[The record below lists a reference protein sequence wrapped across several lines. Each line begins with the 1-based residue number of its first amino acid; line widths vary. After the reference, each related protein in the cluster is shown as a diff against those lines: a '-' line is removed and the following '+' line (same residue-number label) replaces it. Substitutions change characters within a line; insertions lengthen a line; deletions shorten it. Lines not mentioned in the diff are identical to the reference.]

1 MKSFNWFNDLSSI
14 LTLDLATAAVEET
27 EPESMEFLA
36 NELGDK
42 VEKLSQISWKEMFE
56 RYVPVVCD
64 YLLRVALVLVIF
76 FVGRK
81 LIKKIVSLCDQ
92 ALKRHGMEVTV
103 RRFFCN
109 VINALGY
116 ICMLGILLQTVGLTA
131 TSLTAL
137 VASTG
142 VAVGLALQGSLSNF
156 AGGVLIL
163 LMKPFV
169 IGDYI
174 VQGNTEGTVKEIGL
188 VYTELITA
196 DNRLIVIPNG
206 TLIDSSIVN
215 VTATGKRR
223 LELSVGIGYK
233 SDLKKAKEVLIRLGE
248 NDPARDPENPV
259 NVFVAELAES
269 SVNLGLHVWVSSSEY
284 WNAKWRL
291 TENIK
296 MAFDEEGIEI
306 PFKQVEISVTYW
318 NAKWRLTENIK
329 MAFDEE
335 GIEIPFKQVE
345 ISVTKM

>member
-1 MKSFNWFNDLSSI
+1 MKCFNWFNDLSSI
-14 LTLDLATAAVEET
+14 LTSDLATAAVEET

-64 YLLRVALVLVIF
+64 YLLRIALVLVIF

-81 LIKKIVSLCDQ
+81 LIKNIVSLCDQ

-137 VASTG
+137 VASAG

-248 NDPARDPENPV
+248 NDPARDLENPV
-259 NVFVAELAES
+259 NVFVSELAES

-296 MAFDEEGIEI
+296 
-306 PFKQVEISVTYW
+306 
-318 NAKWRLTENIK
+318 L
-329 MAFDEE
+329 AFDEE

>member
-1 MKSFNWFNDLSSI
+1 MRSFNWFNDLSSI
-14 LTLDLATAAVEET
+14 LTQDLATAAVEET

-64 YLLRVALVLVIF
+64 YLLRIALVLVIF

-137 VASTG
+137 VASAG

-248 NDPARDPENPV
+248 NDPARDLENPV
-259 NVFVAELAES
+259 NVFVSELAES

-306 PFKQVEISVTYW
+306 PFKQVEISVT
-318 NAKWRLTENIK
+318 K
-329 MAFDEE
+329 M
-335 GIEIPFKQVE
+335 
-345 ISVTKM
+345 

>member
-14 LTLDLATAAVEET
+14 LTSDLATAAVEET

-64 YLLRVALVLVIF
+64 YLLRIALVLVIF

-137 VASTG
+137 VASAG

-215 VTATGKRR
+215 VTATGKMR

-259 NVFVAELAES
+259 NVFVSELAES

-306 PFKQVEISVTYW
+306 PFKQVEISVT
-318 NAKWRLTENIK
+318 K
-329 MAFDEE
+329 M
-335 GIEIPFKQVE
+335 
-345 ISVTKM
+345 

>member
-1 MKSFNWFNDLSSI
+1 MKSFDWFNDLSSI
-14 LTLDLATAAVEET
+14 LTQDLATAAGEET

-64 YLLRVALVLVIF
+64 YLLRIALVLVIF

-137 VASTG
+137 VASAG

-259 NVFVAELAES
+259 NVFVSELAES

-306 PFKQVEISVTYW
+306 PFKQVEISVT
-318 NAKWRLTENIK
+318 K
-329 MAFDEE
+329 M
-335 GIEIPFKQVE
+335 
-345 ISVTKM
+345 

>member
-1 MKSFNWFNDLSSI
+1 MNMNSFNWFNDLSSI
-14 LTLDLATAAVEET
+14 LAQDLATEAVEET

-137 VASTG
+137 VASAG

-306 PFKQVEISVTYW
+306 PFKQVEISVT
-318 NAKWRLTENIK
+318 K
-329 MAFDEE
+329 M
-335 GIEIPFKQVE
+335 
-345 ISVTKM
+345 

>member
-14 LTLDLATAAVEET
+14 LTQDLATAAVEET

-56 RYVPVVCD
+56 RYVPVACD
-64 YLLRVALVLVIF
+64 YLLRIALVLMIF

-137 VASTG
+137 VASAG

-259 NVFVAELAES
+259 NVFVSELAES
-269 SVNLGLHVWVSSSEY
+269 SVKLGLQVWVSSSEY

-306 PFKQVEISVTYW
+306 PFKQVEISVT
-318 NAKWRLTENIK
+318 K
-329 MAFDEE
+329 M
-335 GIEIPFKQVE
+335 
-345 ISVTKM
+345 

>member
-1 MKSFNWFNDLSSI
+1 MNCFDLFNDLSSI

-36 NELGDK
+36 NELGNK

-64 YLLRVALVLVIF
+64 YLLRIALVLVIF

-137 VASTG
+137 VASAG

-259 NVFVAELAES
+259 NVFVSELAEN

-306 PFKQVEISVTYW
+306 PFKQVEISVT
-318 NAKWRLTENIK
+318 K
-329 MAFDEE
+329 M
-335 GIEIPFKQVE
+335 
-345 ISVTKM
+345 

>member
-1 MKSFNWFNDLSSI
+1 MNCFNWFNDLSSI

-64 YLLRVALVLVIF
+64 YLLRIALVLVIF

-81 LIKKIVSLCDQ
+81 LIKNIVSLCDQ

-137 VASTG
+137 VASAG

-259 NVFVAELAES
+259 NVFVSDLAES

-296 MAFDEEGIEI
+296 
-306 PFKQVEISVTYW
+306 
-318 NAKWRLTENIK
+318 L
-329 MAFDEE
+329 AFDEE

>member
-1 MKSFNWFNDLSSI
+1 MNCFDLFNDLSSI

-27 EPESMEFLA
+27 EPESKEFLA

-64 YLLRVALVLVIF
+64 YLLRIALVLVIF

-81 LIKKIVSLCDQ
+81 LIKNIVSLCDQ

-137 VASTG
+137 VASAG

-163 LMKPFV
+163 LMKTFV

-196 DNRLIVIPNG
+196 DNRIIVIPNG

-259 NVFVAELAES
+259 NVFVSELAES

-306 PFKQVEISVTYW
+306 PFKQVEISVT
-318 NAKWRLTENIK
+318 K
-329 MAFDEE
+329 M
-335 GIEIPFKQVE
+335 
-345 ISVTKM
+345 

>member
-1 MKSFNWFNDLSSI
+1 MNMNSFNWFNDLSSI
-14 LTLDLATAAVEET
+14 LTQDLATEAVEET

-137 VASTG
+137 VASAG

-259 NVFVAELAES
+259 NVFVSELAES

-306 PFKQVEISVTYW
+306 PFKQVEISVT
-318 NAKWRLTENIK
+318 K
-329 MAFDEE
+329 M
-335 GIEIPFKQVE
+335 
-345 ISVTKM
+345 

>member
-14 LTLDLATAAVEET
+14 LTQDLATAAVEET

-64 YLLRVALVLVIF
+64 YLLRIALVLVIF

-137 VASTG
+137 VASAG

-163 LMKPFV
+163 LIKPFV

-259 NVFVAELAES
+259 NVFVSELAES

-306 PFKQVEISVTYW
+306 PFKQVEISVT
-318 NAKWRLTENIK
+318 K
-329 MAFDEE
+329 M
-335 GIEIPFKQVE
+335 
-345 ISVTKM
+345 

>member
-64 YLLRVALVLVIF
+64 YFLRIALVLVIF

-137 VASTG
+137 VASAG

-259 NVFVAELAES
+259 NVFVSELAES

-296 MAFDEEGIEI
+296 MAFDG
-306 PFKQVEISVTYW
+306 
-318 NAKWRLTENIK
+318 
-329 MAFDEE
+329 E

>member
-1 MKSFNWFNDLSSI
+1 MNMNSFNWFNDLSSI
-14 LTLDLATAAVEET
+14 LATAAVEET

-56 RYVPVVCD
+56 RYVPVACD
-64 YLLRVALVLVIF
+64 YLLRIALVFVIF

-137 VASTG
+137 VASAG

-259 NVFVAELAES
+259 NVFVSELAES

-296 MAFDEEGIEI
+296 
-306 PFKQVEISVTYW
+306 
-318 NAKWRLTENIK
+318 L
-329 MAFDEE
+329 AFDEE

>member
-137 VASTG
+137 VASAG

-156 AGGVLIL
+156 AGVVLIL

-259 NVFVAELAES
+259 NVFVSELAES

-306 PFKQVEISVTYW
+306 PFKQVEISVT
-318 NAKWRLTENIK
+318 K
-329 MAFDEE
+329 M
-335 GIEIPFKQVE
+335 
-345 ISVTKM
+345 

>member
-1 MKSFNWFNDLSSI
+1 MKCFNWFNDLSSI
-14 LTLDLATAAVEET
+14 LTSDLATAAVEET

-64 YLLRVALVLVIF
+64 YLLRIALVLVIF

-137 VASTG
+137 VASAG

-259 NVFVAELAES
+259 NVFVSELAES

-306 PFKQVEISVTYW
+306 PFKQVE
-318 NAKWRLTENIK
+318 
-329 MAFDEE
+329 M
-335 GIEIPFKQVE
+335 
-345 ISVTKM
+345 SVTKM

>member
-14 LTLDLATAAVEET
+14 LTQDLATAAVEET

-42 VEKLSQISWKEMFE
+42 VEKLSQISWKEMCE

-64 YLLRVALVLVIF
+64 YLLRIALVFVIF

-137 VASTG
+137 VASAG

-259 NVFVAELAES
+259 NVFVSELAES

-306 PFKQVEISVTYW
+306 PFKQVEISVT
-318 NAKWRLTENIK
+318 K
-329 MAFDEE
+329 M
-335 GIEIPFKQVE
+335 
-345 ISVTKM
+345 

>member
-14 LTLDLATAAVEET
+14 LTQDLATAAVEET

-64 YLLRVALVLVIF
+64 YLLRIALVLLIF

-137 VASTG
+137 VASAG

-163 LMKPFV
+163 LMKPLV

-259 NVFVAELAES
+259 NVFVSELAES

-306 PFKQVEISVTYW
+306 PFKQVEIS
-318 NAKWRLTENIK
+318 I
-329 MAFDEE
+329 
-335 GIEIPFKQVE
+335 
-345 ISVTKM
+345 TKM

>member
-1 MKSFNWFNDLSSI
+1 MKSFDWFNDLSSI
-14 LTLDLATAAVEET
+14 LTQDLATAAVEET

-64 YLLRVALVLVIF
+64 YLLRIALVLVIF

-137 VASTG
+137 VASAG

-259 NVFVAELAES
+259 NVFVSELAES

-306 PFKQVEISVTYW
+306 PFKQVEIS
-318 NAKWRLTENIK
+318 I
-329 MAFDEE
+329 
-335 GIEIPFKQVE
+335 
-345 ISVTKM
+345 TKM

>member
-14 LTLDLATAAVEET
+14 LTQDLATAAVEET

-64 YLLRVALVLVIF
+64 YLLRIALVLVIF

-248 NDPARDPENPV
+248 NDPARDPENSV
-259 NVFVAELAES
+259 NVFVSDLAES

-306 PFKQVEISVTYW
+306 PFKQVEISVT
-318 NAKWRLTENIK
+318 K
-329 MAFDEE
+329 M
-335 GIEIPFKQVE
+335 
-345 ISVTKM
+345 

>member
-1 MKSFNWFNDLSSI
+1 MKCFNCFNDLSSI
-14 LTLDLATAAVEET
+14 LTSDLATAAVEET

-64 YLLRVALVLVIF
+64 YLLRIALVLVIF

-137 VASTG
+137 VASAG

-206 TLIDSSIVN
+206 TLIDNSIVN

-259 NVFVAELAES
+259 NVFVSELAES

-306 PFKQVEISVTYW
+306 PFKQVEISVT
-318 NAKWRLTENIK
+318 K
-329 MAFDEE
+329 M
-335 GIEIPFKQVE
+335 
-345 ISVTKM
+345 

>member
-1 MKSFNWFNDLSSI
+1 MNCFDLFNDLSSI

-64 YLLRVALVLVIF
+64 YFLRIALVLVIF

-137 VASTG
+137 VASAG

-259 NVFVAELAES
+259 NVFVSELAES

-306 PFKQVEISVTYW
+306 PFKQVEISVT
-318 NAKWRLTENIK
+318 K
-329 MAFDEE
+329 M
-335 GIEIPFKQVE
+335 
-345 ISVTKM
+345 

>member
-1 MKSFNWFNDLSSI
+1 MNMNSFNWFNDLSSI
-14 LTLDLATAAVEET
+14 LTQDLATAAVEET

-56 RYVPVVCD
+56 RYVPVACD
-64 YLLRVALVLVIF
+64 YLLRIALVLVIF

-259 NVFVAELAES
+259 NVFVSDLAES
-269 SVNLGLHVWVSSSEY
+269 SVKLGLQVWVSSSEY
-284 WNAKWRL
+284 WSAKWRL

-296 MAFDEEGIEI
+296 
-306 PFKQVEISVTYW
+306 
-318 NAKWRLTENIK
+318 LT
-329 MAFDEE
+329 FDEE

>member
-1 MKSFNWFNDLSSI
+1 MNCFDLFNDLSSI
-14 LTLDLATAAVEET
+14 LTLDLATAAVEKT

-64 YLLRVALVLVIF
+64 YLLRIALVLVIF

-81 LIKKIVSLCDQ
+81 LIKNIVSLCDQ

-137 VASTG
+137 VASAG

-206 TLIDSSIVN
+206 TLIDNSIVN

-259 NVFVAELAES
+259 NVFVSELAES

-306 PFKQVEISVTYW
+306 PFKQVEISVT
-318 NAKWRLTENIK
+318 K
-329 MAFDEE
+329 M
-335 GIEIPFKQVE
+335 
-345 ISVTKM
+345 

>member
-1 MKSFNWFNDLSSI
+1 MKCFNWFNDLSSI
-14 LTLDLATAAVEET
+14 LTSDLATAAVEET

-64 YLLRVALVLVIF
+64 YLLRIALVLVIF

-137 VASTG
+137 VASAG

-174 VQGNTEGTVKEIGL
+174 VQGSTEGTVKEIGL

-259 NVFVAELAES
+259 NVFVSELAES

-306 PFKQVEISVTYW
+306 PFKQVEISVT
-318 NAKWRLTENIK
+318 K
-329 MAFDEE
+329 M
-335 GIEIPFKQVE
+335 
-345 ISVTKM
+345 

>member
-1 MKSFNWFNDLSSI
+1 MKCFNWFNDLSSI

-64 YLLRVALVLVIF
+64 YLLRIALVLVIF

-81 LIKKIVSLCDQ
+81 LIKNIVSLCDQ

-137 VASTG
+137 VASAG

-233 SDLKKAKEVLIRLGE
+233 SDLKKAKEVLISLGE

-259 NVFVAELAES
+259 NVFVSELAES

-306 PFKQVEISVTYW
+306 PFKQVEISVT
-318 NAKWRLTENIK
+318 K
-329 MAFDEE
+329 M
-335 GIEIPFKQVE
+335 
-345 ISVTKM
+345 

>member
-14 LTLDLATAAVEET
+14 LTQDLATAAVEET

-64 YLLRVALVLVIF
+64 YFLRIALVLVIF
-76 FVGRK
+76 FGGRK

-137 VASTG
+137 VASAG

-259 NVFVAELAES
+259 NVFVSELAES

-306 PFKQVEISVTYW
+306 PFKQVEISVT
-318 NAKWRLTENIK
+318 K
-329 MAFDEE
+329 M
-335 GIEIPFKQVE
+335 
-345 ISVTKM
+345 

>member
-1 MKSFNWFNDLSSI
+1 MNMNSLNWFSDLSSI
-14 LTLDLATAAVEET
+14 LTQDLATAAVEET

-56 RYVPVVCD
+56 RYVPVACD
-64 YLLRVALVLVIF
+64 YLLRIALVLVIF

-259 NVFVAELAES
+259 NVFVSELAES

-296 MAFDEEGIEI
+296 
-306 PFKQVEISVTYW
+306 
-318 NAKWRLTENIK
+318 L
-329 MAFDEE
+329 AFDEE

>member
-1 MKSFNWFNDLSSI
+1 MKSFDWFNDLSSI
-14 LTLDLATAAVEET
+14 LTQDLATAAVEET

-64 YLLRVALVLVIF
+64 YLLRIALVLVIF

-137 VASTG
+137 VASAG

-248 NDPARDPENPV
+248 NDPARDPENLV
-259 NVFVAELAES
+259 NVFVSELAES

-306 PFKQVEISVTYW
+306 PFKQVEISVT
-318 NAKWRLTENIK
+318 K
-329 MAFDEE
+329 M
-335 GIEIPFKQVE
+335 
-345 ISVTKM
+345 

>member
-1 MKSFNWFNDLSSI
+1 MNCFELFNDLSSI
-14 LTLDLATAAVEET
+14 LTQDLATAAVEET

-64 YLLRVALVLVIF
+64 YFLRIALVLVIF

-137 VASTG
+137 VASAG

-259 NVFVAELAES
+259 NVFVSELAES

-306 PFKQVEISVTYW
+306 PFKQVEISVT
-318 NAKWRLTENIK
+318 K
-329 MAFDEE
+329 M
-335 GIEIPFKQVE
+335 
-345 ISVTKM
+345 

>member
-14 LTLDLATAAVEET
+14 LTQDLATAAVEET

-64 YLLRVALVLVIF
+64 YLLRIALVLVIF

-131 TSLTAL
+131 TSLTAI
-137 VASTG
+137 VASAG

-259 NVFVAELAES
+259 NVFVSELAES
-269 SVNLGLHVWVSSSEY
+269 SVKLGLHVWVSSSEY

-296 MAFDEEGIEI
+296 
-306 PFKQVEISVTYW
+306 
-318 NAKWRLTENIK
+318 LT
-329 MAFDEE
+329 FDEE

>member
-1 MKSFNWFNDLSSI
+1 MKRFDWFNDLSSI
-14 LTLDLATAAVEET
+14 LTQDLATAAVEET

-64 YLLRVALVLVIF
+64 YLLRIALVLVIF

-137 VASTG
+137 VASAG
-142 VAVGLALQGSLSNF
+142 VAVGRALQGSLSNF

-259 NVFVAELAES
+259 NVFVSELAES

-306 PFKQVEISVTYW
+306 PFKQVEISVT
-318 NAKWRLTENIK
+318 K
-329 MAFDEE
+329 M
-335 GIEIPFKQVE
+335 
-345 ISVTKM
+345 

>member
-64 YLLRVALVLVIF
+64 YLLRIALVLVIF

-137 VASTG
+137 VASAG

-215 VTATGKRR
+215 VTATGKMR

-259 NVFVAELAES
+259 NVFVSELAES

-306 PFKQVEISVTYW
+306 PFKQVEISVT
-318 NAKWRLTENIK
+318 K
-329 MAFDEE
+329 M
-335 GIEIPFKQVE
+335 
-345 ISVTKM
+345 

>member
-1 MKSFNWFNDLSSI
+1 MLAAGKEKTMNMNSLNWFSDLSSI
-14 LTLDLATAAVEET
+14 LTQDLATAAVEET

-64 YLLRVALVLVIF
+64 YLLRIALVLVIF

-81 LIKKIVSLCDQ
+81 LIKKIVNLCDQ

-259 NVFVAELAES
+259 NVFVSDLAES

-306 PFKQVEISVTYW
+306 PFKQVEISVT
-318 NAKWRLTENIK
+318 K
-329 MAFDEE
+329 M
-335 GIEIPFKQVE
+335 
-345 ISVTKM
+345 

>member
-14 LTLDLATAAVEET
+14 LTQDLATAAVEET

-56 RYVPVVCD
+56 RYVPVACD
-64 YLLRVALVLVIF
+64 YLLRIALVLVIF

-81 LIKKIVSLCDQ
+81 LIKNIVSLCDQ

-137 VASTG
+137 VASAG

-259 NVFVAELAES
+259 NVFVSELAES

-296 MAFDEEGIEI
+296 
-306 PFKQVEISVTYW
+306 
-318 NAKWRLTENIK
+318 L
-329 MAFDEE
+329 AFDEE

>member
-116 ICMLGILLQTVGLTA
+116 ICMLGILFQTVGLTA

-137 VASTG
+137 VASAG

-259 NVFVAELAES
+259 NVFVSDLAES

-296 MAFDEEGIEI
+296 
-306 PFKQVEISVTYW
+306 
-318 NAKWRLTENIK
+318 L
-329 MAFDEE
+329 AFDEE

>member
-1 MKSFNWFNDLSSI
+1 
-14 LTLDLATAAVEET
+14 
-27 EPESMEFLA
+27 MEFLA

-64 YLLRVALVLVIF
+64 YLLRIALVLVIF

-137 VASTG
+137 VASAG

-259 NVFVAELAES
+259 NVFVSELAES

-306 PFKQVEISVTYW
+306 PFKQVEISVT
-318 NAKWRLTENIK
+318 K
-329 MAFDEE
+329 M
-335 GIEIPFKQVE
+335 
-345 ISVTKM
+345 

>member
-1 MKSFNWFNDLSSI
+1 MNMNSFNWFNDLSSI
-14 LTLDLATAAVEET
+14 LTQDLATAAVEET

-56 RYVPVVCD
+56 RYVPVACD
-64 YLLRVALVLVIF
+64 YLLRIALVLMIF

-81 LIKKIVSLCDQ
+81 LIKNIVSLCDQ

-137 VASTG
+137 VASAG

-259 NVFVAELAES
+259 NVFVSELAES

-296 MAFDEEGIEI
+296 LAFDEEGIEI
-306 PFKQVEISVTYW
+306 PFKQVEISVT
-318 NAKWRLTENIK
+318 T
-329 MAFDEE
+329 M
-335 GIEIPFKQVE
+335 
-345 ISVTKM
+345 